1 MLLDEIKKDILKNEG
16 ATLNNEF
23 KKANLKSGFMVS
35 IMGYEFITNNIDEA
49 IKKGLEYKEIIKDK
63 KGYYVGFWIDN
74 NIIYVDISKQINN
87 KRDAEKTAKK
97 NMQKAIYNNKTQTSI
112 YLNYDIIFYSL
123 YKKIY
128 KKINNDIM
136 LIDEVFK
143 KSYDTLHDIPSNYRN
158 DTNNYIIY
166 KDYININE
174 L

>member
-1 MLLDEIKKDILKNEG
+1 MMNNLKNEILKNGGLTCDDE
-16 ATLNNEF
+16 L
-23 KKANLKSGFMVS
+23 KKVNLKSGFMVS
-35 IMGYEFITNNIDEA
+35 IMGYEFTTKNIDEA
-49 IKKGLEYKEIIKDK
+49 IKKGLEYKEIIKNK

-97 NMQKAIYNNKTQTSI
+97 NLQKAIYNNKTQTSI

-158 DTNNYIIY
+158 DKNNYIIY
-166 KDYININE
+166 KDFININE